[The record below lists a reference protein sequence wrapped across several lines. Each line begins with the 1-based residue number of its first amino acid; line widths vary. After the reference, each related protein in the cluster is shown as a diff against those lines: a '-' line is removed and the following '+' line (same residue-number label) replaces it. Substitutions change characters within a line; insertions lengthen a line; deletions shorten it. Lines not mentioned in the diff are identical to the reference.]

1 MATLIESIQKFRWV
15 IGEQLGSDEFSTG
28 KEYVQMVAD
37 GVIAAQ
43 YIQPWQDSP
52 QDSVFLAPAYTFLM
66 RNQAVD
72 IQFWLDIGSPAW
84 YQRLDQPL
92 TQPYVLSRHWPDGGV
107 WTTEDELRAANA
119 TLLRLS
125 LGLFN
130 RCRQKV
136 YLGMSE
142 MDISGYENR
151 GLLLRIFQQVL
162 LDTKRGF
169 Q

>member
-1 MATLIESIQKFRWV
+1 
-15 IGEQLGSDEFSTG
+15 
-28 KEYVQMVAD
+28 MVAD

-43 YIQPWQDSP
+43 YIRPWQEAP
-52 QDSVFLAPAYTFLM
+52 EDSVFLAPAYTFLM
-66 RNQAVD
+66 RNQPVD
-72 IQFWLDIGSPAW
+72 YQFWLDIGSPSW

-92 TQPYVLSRHWPDGGV
+92 TQPYVLSRNWNPKEG
-107 WTTEDELRAANA
+107 WTTEDELRAANE
-119 TLLRLS
+119 TLQRLS
-125 LGLFN
+125 LGLLN

-151 GLLLRIFQQVL
+151 GLMLRIFQEVL
-162 LDTKRGF
+162 LNSKRGL